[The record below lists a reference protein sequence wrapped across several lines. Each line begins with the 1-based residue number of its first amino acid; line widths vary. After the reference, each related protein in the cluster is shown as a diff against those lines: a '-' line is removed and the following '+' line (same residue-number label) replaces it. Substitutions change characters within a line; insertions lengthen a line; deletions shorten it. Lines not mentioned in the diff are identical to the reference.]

1 MRYQNMEKIGAYSLK
16 LNKLSFVLIGVSL
29 FLMSSPVFASELDQQ
44 IKQNQTQLTQ
54 VQQQE
59 QDYINQLQESIQQTN
74 DNQAQ
79 EERFKKAVMKEEIAY
94 QEIKDKIT
102 HLNKSYKKLSRQE
115 DGTLTAKQLEKKTSK
130 LIDLKDEVRL
140 LERKAE
146 KYPNLIKNLQSSVD
160 YYKQQRVLCET
171 NQAILTANMK
181 DVNNKSSQL
190 QNALKDLQAKK
201 AAEDQEQ
208 ARQAAKEAEAKVTGF
223 ASPLETPLVVSS
235 GFGSRKDPNGKS
247 GTQHDGI
254 DLPGSLNQKVM
265 AARAGQVV
273 TTGSHPSAGNF
284 IIVKHDNGYY
294 SYYLHLN
301 EILVKA
307 GDKVIL
313 GQTIGK
319 MGTTGNSTGVHLHF
333 GLAKTPNW
341 QGFVDPAYALKLK

>member
-1 MRYQNMEKIGAYSLK
+1 MEKIGAYSLK
-16 LNKLSFVLIGVSL
+16 LNKLSFVLIGASL

-44 IKQNQTQLTQ
+44 IKQNQSQLTQ
-54 VQQQE
+54 THQQE
-59 QDYINQLQESIQQTN
+59 QDFMKQIQDFINQMN

-79 EERFKKAVMKEEIAY
+79 EERFKKAVVKEELAY
-94 QEIKDKIT
+94 QEVKDKIAS
-102 HLNKSYKKLSRQE
+102 LNKEYKKLSKQE
-115 DGTLTAKQLEKKTSK
+115 DESLTAKQLEKKTNK

-140 LERKAE
+140 LEREAE
-146 KYPNLIKNLQSSVD
+146 KYPNLIKNFQSSVD
-160 YYKQQRVLCET
+160 YYQQQRVICEA
-171 NQAILTANMK
+171 NQAILTAKLK
-181 DVNNKSSQL
+181 DVTNKSSQL
-190 QNALKDLQAKK
+190 QHALKDLQAKK
-201 AAEDQEQ
+201 AAEDQEK

-235 GFGSRKDPNGKS
+235 GFGSREDPNGKS

-265 AARAGQVV
+265 VARAGQVV

-307 GDKVIL
+307 GETVLL

-341 QGFVDPAYALKLK
+341 QEFVDPAYALGLKK